1 MLFIIKVLSMVICLF
16 LGQHWA
22 SVWGMCH
29 KMGCPVS
36 ICNFYTTQSFILAIN
51 PSCAAFLRV
60 MRVHDVQ
67 GRKARLKSNTITSSH
82 QRRGRTTSVSSM
94 ANSTPA
100 YNRTSRPA
108 RSFASISED
117 SQRSL
122 VDFNGT
128 TSEGSPED
136 EKVTLLAEV

>member
-1 MLFIIKVLSMVICLF
+1 
-16 LGQHWA
+16 
-22 SVWGMCH
+22 
-29 KMGCPVS
+29 
-36 ICNFYTTQSFILAIN
+36 
-51 PSCAAFLRV
+51 
-60 MRVHDVQ
+60 
-67 GRKARLKSNTITSSH
+67 
-82 QRRGRTTSVSSM
+82 M

-108 RSFASISED
+108 RSFASIPDD

-136 EKVTLLAEV
+136 EKVTLLTEV